1 MPPESLTPDAGR
13 FEAPFWIVAF
23 VRITWLIINIAFSSG
38 VFADCRK
45 LQAQGRQIRLVNPL
59 VWVLATLLGGVLT
72 AGVYWLVHH
81 LRFEHNAHEDGT

>member
-1 MPPESLTPDAGR
+1 MPPEPLTSNAGQ
-13 FEAPFWIVAF
+13 FEAPYWIVAG
-23 VRITWLIINIAFSSG
+23 VRIVWLIISIAFASG

-45 LQAQGRQIRLVNPL
+45 LQAQGRQVRLVPPL

-81 LRFEHNAHEDGT
+81 LRFEDNGHEDDT